1 MPRILAVALLLLIA
15 PLAFASEQVMEALKS
30 TIGSWEGELYY
41 LDYQSGQ
48 RFGIP
53 MRAEVEATPD
63 GATLIRNLTWTDPGN
78 LVYAVVLST
87 IDRDTGEL
95 VEAYFRNG
103 KAEYLRYDMARANI
117 ESTTKW
123 KIEFEQD
130 GTDANRPA
138 RIRITTERD
147 GSRLT
152 GKKSV
157 RFLDDPDGEFFERN
171 GSDLRLVEVA
181 EQ

>member
-1 MPRILAVALLLLIA
+1 MPKLVLVAVLLVIA
-15 PLAFASEQVMEALKS
+15 PFASANEQVMNAFRS
-30 TIGSWEGELYY
+30 TIGSWDGELYY

-48 RFGIP
+48 RFSIP
-53 MRAEVEATPD
+53 MRAVIEATPD

-78 LVYAVVLST
+78 LVHAVVLST

-103 KAEYLRYDMARANI
+103 KAEYLRYDTARVNI
-117 ESTTKW
+117 ESQTKW
-123 KIEFEQD
+123 KLEFEQD
-130 GTDANRPA
+130 GTDDNRPA
-138 RIRITTERD
+138 RIRITAERD
-147 GSRLT
+147 GNRLT
-152 GKKSV
+152 GSKSV
-157 RFLDDPDGEFFERN
+157 RFLDDDSGEFFERN

>member
-1 MPRILAVALLLLIA
+1 MPKSILVAVLLVVA
-15 PLAFASEQVMEALKS
+15 PLASANEQIMEAFRS

-117 ESTTKW
+117 ESATKW

-147 GSRLT
+147 GNRLT

-157 RFLDDPDGEFFERN
+157 RFLDEDSEQFFERN